1 MSTLSSIVNDVRNG
15 IDTSSAVPIS
25 SESLSQPSTLSFIGQ
40 DVAAASASA
49 IPVAPTMAAPGAPF
63 SAIYAFGDS
72 LTDAGNDS
80 LATAGLVPVSPPYAD
95 RSFSNGPVWVKD
107 LAQNIGLPAIQPSLA
122 GGTDF
127 AYGGAQTGQT
137 PAHTLNPT
145 DLPSQVAQFES
156 QVATPQAGAL
166 YAIWIGA
173 NDVLD
178 IANNSTLTPAQQ
190 QADVAAAVNN
200 ETSAISALA
209 AHGAQNLLVLNVPDL
224 GKTPFEIATWRGGCA
239 IGDVAGLALQHR
251 TRRVTATA
259 GSVRCAQ
266 GRSGRHV
273 LGARPDGRQSRRA
286 RIHQRDRSGLDRE
299 PDRCEQRDAACD
311 RLGAEPVRVLR
322 WASPD
327 CRGACPV
334 GSRDRAGADGCCV
347 VSRR

>member
-224 GKTPFEIATWRGGCA
+224 GKTPFEIQHGAAVAQSATSLASLYNTELAASLQQLEASGA
-239 IGDVAGLALQHR
+239 LKVDLVDTFSVLDQTVANPGAHGFTNVTDPVWTGNLTDANSGTLRATGSAQNQFVFFDGLHP
-251 TRRVTATA
+251 TAEAHAQLAA
-259 GSVRCAQ
+259 GIAQ
-266 GRSGRHV
+266 GLTGV
-273 LGARPDGRQSRRA
+273 A
-286 RIHQRDRSGLDRE
+286 
-299 PDRCEQRDAACD
+299 
-311 RLGAEPVRVLR
+311 
-322 WASPD
+322 
-327 CRGACPV
+327 
-334 GSRDRAGADGCCV
+334 
-347 VSRR
+347 